1 MTTKKKVLPDPVW
14 IEEARK
20 YIGLMEIVG
29 AKHNPT
35 ILSWWQLIKLNFKTD
50 EIPWCMGFVMGM
62 MALVGYPTIP
72 TAWARD
78 GLKYG
83 VKLDKPA
90 YGCIVVFERGSGG
103 HVGFVVGKDTNGN
116 LMVLGGN
123 QANGVNIKP
132 FDARLK
138 ANGGRVLGY
147 RWPGKWPL
155 PERFDLPLLTSDGKL
170 STNEA

>member
-1 MTTKKKVLPDPVW
+1 MTAKKSLPDPKW
-14 IEEARK
+14 IVEARRHMG
-20 YIGLMEIVG
+20 ITEVVG
-29 AKHNPT
+29 ANHNPV
-35 ILSWWQLIKLNFKTD
+35 ILGFWKRIKLKFLTD
-50 EIPWCMGFVMGM
+50 EIPWCMGFVMAM
-62 MALVGYPTIP
+62 MGLAGYETIP

-90 YGCIVVFERGSGG
+90 YGCIVVFARGSGG
-103 HVGFVVGKDTNGN
+103 HIGFVVGKDKNGH

-123 QANGVNIKP
+123 QANAVNIKP
-132 FDARLK
+132 FST
-138 ANGGRVLGY
+138 NRVLGY

-155 PERFDLPLLTSDGKL
+155 PERFNLPLLTSDGKL

>member
-1 MTTKKKVLPDPVW
+1 MPAKKGLADPVW
-14 IEEARK
+14 IAEARK

-35 ILSWWQLIKLNFKTD
+35 ILNWWQRIKLNFKTD
-50 EIPWCMGFVMGM
+50 EVPWCMGFVMAM
-62 MALVGYPTIP
+62 MSLVGYPYMP

-83 VKLDKPA
+83 VKIDKPA

-103 HVGFVVGKDTNGN
+103 HIGFVVGKDAKGN

-132 FDARLK
+132 FSTA
-138 ANGGRVLGY
+138 RVLGY

-155 PERFDLPLLTSDGKL
+155 PERFNLPVLNSDGKL